1 MENVQLT
8 IADIASIRGL
18 LEASCARGTW
28 KASEMSKVGQL
39 YDKLTD
45 FLNQTPPPPA
55 QQPQGE

>member
-28 KASEMSKVGQL
+28 RASEMSKVGQL

-45 FLNQTPPPPA
+45 FLNQTPPPA